1 MSRPRIRRRL
11 VVLSAIALVVAVAF
25 GLVPLPSH
33 DDATRAAARA
43 GRAPATRPV
52 AARVAGRRLP
62 AVAPL
67 DATASVASSRSA
79 LTVPQS
85 YLGVSTEYWA
95 LPLFYRHVALFERA
109 LALIHAQGNG
119 PLSVRIGGDSADHT
133 FWDPMARNMPHWV
146 FKLTPAWLNPTAQLV
161 RRLGVRLILDL
172 NLVTGSPIRAAEWAQ
187 AAEREMPHGS
197 IAAFEIGNEPDIYS
211 RWFWLA
217 TVSRTTLGATLLPTG
232 LTADSYA
239 QVFRAYATALAQVAP
254 HVPLIGPAVANP
266 ALDVNWISGLI
277 DSSHPGLGTVSAH
290 RYPLSACATRASQA
304 YPTIAR
310 VLGEP
315 ASAGIA
321 HTLAPAIA
329 LAHRA
334 DLPFRLT
341 ELNSVTCGGRP
352 GVSDTFATAL
362 WAPDALFE
370 LLGAGV
376 DGINVHV
383 RANTINAAFAL
394 SRNGFVARPL
404 LYGLILFTR
413 TLGPGAQ
420 LVPVSVHAPSAA
432 HLKVWAVRVRGG
444 TLHVLLINKGNR
456 SVRVQLALPA
466 TGPARV
472 QRLLA
477 ASAASRWG
485 VTLNGQ
491 RLGHDGAWHG
501 RAATESIAPGQHGYS
516 LMVPR
521 VSAALID
528 VAIRPTTA
536 RPPATPAKAHRR

>member
-1 MSRPRIRRRL
+1 MSRPRTRRQL
-11 VVLSAIALVVAVAF
+11 VVLSALALVVAVAF

-33 DDATRAAARA
+33 DGATRAAARA
-43 GRAPATRPV
+43 GRAPA
-52 AARVAGRRLP
+52 AHQAQRLP

-67 DATASVASSRSA
+67 AATASVASSGSA

-146 FKLTPAWLNPTAQLV
+146 FKLTPAWLNPTATLV

-172 NLVTGSPIRAAEWAQ
+172 NLITGSPIRAAEWAQ
-187 AAEREMPHGS
+187 AAEREMPRGS

-232 LTADSYA
+232 LTADNYA
-239 QVFRAYATALAQVAP
+239 QVFRAYSTALAQVAP

-290 RYPLSACATRASQA
+290 RYPLSACVTRASPV

-321 HTLAPAIA
+321 QTLAPAIA

-370 LLGAGV
+370 LLQAGV
-376 DGINVHV
+376 DGVNVHV

-394 SRNGFVARPL
+394 SRNGFIARPL

-420 LVPVSVHAPSAA
+420 LVPVSVHAPRTAN
-432 HLKVWAVRVRGG
+432 LKVWAVRVHGDA
-444 TLHVLLINKGNR
+444 LHVLVLNKGNG

-466 TGPARV
+466 TGSARV

-501 RAATESIAPGQHGYS
+501 RAVTESIAPGQHGYS
-516 LMVPR
+516 LVVPR
-521 VSAALID
+521 VSAALMD
-528 VAIRPTTA
+528 LAL
-536 RPPATPAKAHRR
+536 RPPALRAPALRPAAPHHSR

>member
-1 MSRPRIRRRL
+1 M
-11 VVLSAIALVVAVAF
+11 LSALALVVAIAF
-25 GLVPLPSH
+25 GLSPLPSH
-33 DDATRAAARA
+33 DGATRAAARA
-43 GRAPATRPV
+43 GRGPAAHRARGPLPSRP
-52 AARVAGRRLP
+52 P
-62 AVAPL
+62 P
-67 DATASVASSRSA
+67 DATASVVSA
-79 LTVPQS
+79 GGARTVPES

-95 LPLFYRHVALFERA
+95 LPLFYRHMRLFERA

-146 FKLTPAWLNPTAQLV
+146 FKLTPAWLTPTAKLV

-187 AAEREMPHGS
+187 AAEREMPRGS
-197 IAAFEIGNEPDIYS
+197 IAAFEIGNEPDIYN

-217 TVSRTTLGATLLPTG
+217 TVSRRTLGATLLPTG

-239 QVFRAYATALAQVAP
+239 QVFRAYSTALAQVAP
-254 HVPLIGPAVANP
+254 HVALIGPAVANP

-290 RYPLSACATRASQA
+290 RYPLSACATRTSRA

-352 GVSDTFATAL
+352 GVSDAFATAL

-370 LLGAGV
+370 LLHAGV
-376 DGINVHV
+376 DGVNVHV

-394 SRNGFVARPL
+394 SRTGFIARPL
-404 LYGLILFTR
+404 LYGLILFAR

-420 LVPVSVHAPSAA
+420 LVPVSVHAPDAV
-432 HLKVWAVRVRGG
+432 HLKVWAVRVRGN

-456 SVRVQLALPA
+456 NVRVALALPA
-466 TGPARV
+466 TGPAQV

-477 ASAASRWG
+477 TSAASRWG

-491 RLGHDGAWHG
+491 RLGPNGAWQGH
-501 RAATESIAPGQHGYS
+501 AATETIAPGPHGYA
-516 LMVPR
+516 LVVPR
-521 VSAALID
+521 VSAALMD
-528 VAIRPTTA
+528 LALQPAPDAPRPA
-536 RPPATPAKAHRR
+536 AQPHRG